1 MSAIAPNPCSPQ
13 RAALPPGCD
22 PAASPVTQRLA
33 EAIEGID
40 LAPSDRGRVLPAS
53 LYGPP
58 ASSSFPSTPQ
68 APAPRATAKSVPAG
82 SRDAGAID
90 PASLRSADGMREA
103 AGDDLHPAD
112 KNRALQVLWL
122 AFRETGPDLQVG
134 QRAARRHA
142 FNERFNRLPDDVKSE
157 LLSQA
162 HHVARGGEGRS
173 SHYRAVRDR
182 LESLIGDATAEVAA
196 R

>member
-1 MSAIAPNPCSPQ
+1 MSAIAPTPCSPH
-13 RAALPPGCD
+13 RASNAPGCD
-22 PAASPVTQRLA
+22 PEASASTQRMA
-33 EAIEGID
+33 EAIEGLD
-40 LAPSDRGRVLPAS
+40 LAARDRAAALPSS

-58 ASSSFPSTPQ
+58 ASLRFPSAPEV
-68 APAPRATAKSVPAG
+68 PAPRANARSVSAG

-90 PASLRSADGMREA
+90 TASLRPSARIREA
-103 AGDDLHPAD
+103 GGDGLTAAD
-112 KNRALQVLWL
+112 KNQALQVLWL

-134 QRAARRHA
+134 QRAARRRA
-142 FNERFNRLPDDVKSE
+142 FNERFNRLPDAVKSE

-162 HHVARGGEGRS
+162 HHVARGGDGRS

-182 LESLIGDATAEVAA
+182 LDTLIGDAAAHVAA